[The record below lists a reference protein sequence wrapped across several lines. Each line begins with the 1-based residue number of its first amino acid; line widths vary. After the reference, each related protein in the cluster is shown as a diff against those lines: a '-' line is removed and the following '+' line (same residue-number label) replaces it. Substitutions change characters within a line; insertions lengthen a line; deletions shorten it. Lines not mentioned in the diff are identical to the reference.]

1 MKKPIRNLMNQLLSY
16 DLYKQGNIV
25 RWAGRHVII
34 HENDA
39 EHMHYVTQLT
49 MILCKHFEIDEHQTL
64 LACQLAATH
73 DWGETITNDVNF
85 VVKRKNPAIKEG
97 LDSQEFEFMKTTPL
111 FEEYSLALKDE
122 LVKKIVDCA
131 DAIDVLYYINRE
143 KMLGN
148 KTDIVTDVWNEAEKR
163 VMNLLVSIKNLK
175 EKDV

>member
-1 MKKPIRNLMNQLLSY
+1 MKRSQSLGKSLDDVKYEQYVNNLHDRLP
-16 DLYKQGNIV
+16 
-25 RWAGRHVII
+25 
-34 HENDA
+34 
-39 EHMHYVTQLT
+39 QLT
-49 MILCKHFEIDEHQTL
+49 DPSDIDCQRWPWEL
-64 LACQLAATH
+64 LQNAKDT
-73 DWGETITNDVNF
+73 

-131 DAIDVLYYINRE
+131 DSIDVLYYINRE

-148 KTDIVTDVWNEAEKR
+148 KSDIVTDVWNEAEKR

>member
-1 MKKPIRNLMNQLLSY
+1 MKKPIRNLMNKLLSY

-25 RWAGRHVII
+25 RWAGRHVIV

-111 FEEYSLALKDE
+111 FEEYSL
-122 LVKKIVDCA
+122 
-131 DAIDVLYYINRE
+131 Y
-143 KMLGN
+143 
-148 KTDIVTDVWNEAEKR
+148 T
-163 VMNLLVSIKNLK
+163 LL
-175 EKDV
+175 